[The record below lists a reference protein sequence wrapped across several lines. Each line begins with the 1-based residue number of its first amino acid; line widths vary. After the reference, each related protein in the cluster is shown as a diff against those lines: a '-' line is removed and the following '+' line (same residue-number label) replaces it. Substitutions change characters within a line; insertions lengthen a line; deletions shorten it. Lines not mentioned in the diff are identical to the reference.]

1 MVRRDMIVMSI
12 REVKRLKAV
21 HSAISAPYNE
31 RFGVCPAN
39 EADVHVKLPRQ
50 VGLDEY
56 LCIKTVRTIRN
67 DNTIV
72 LGGRL
77 YQLEQR
83 GGKQVVP
90 KTDTRVFNRPPKPAK
105 DHPWNR
111 RWQIPNAPLRQRTYA
126 H

>member
-56 LCIKTVRTIRN
+56 LSIKTVRTIRN

-105 DHPWNR
+105 DHPWKR
-111 RWQIPNAPLRQRTYA
+111 SWKKWMPARKQRASAY
-126 H
+126 